1 MAAIIDDITSTQPG
15 SLVVVAGDLNAKV
28 GTAVPLSTKAAGA
41 ILQHNAA
48 CGTHKRQHIR
58 FERKQQHPDSDFSGK
73 LLQDMCQAT
82 HLINLTGI
90 TNADSPAAASF
101 TSTNAVKAQ
110 KPSRIDHVLLS
121 PSALQHLTQHQVLSH
136 LLGSDH
142 LPLQIVLSLSPKPAP
157 SSSDSQK
164 EQVPLQQIIPSK
176 DRATI
181 QRYITAMAD
190 PATFDELRQLADTGE
205 ASAAELNA
213 TFTRIVISSAIGAGY
228 KMRDTTQPRVEPARV
243 YSRHKVWHDS
253 ECKRLQQQF
262 RALQGDPEGDAERRA
277 IQQQYKRRVKQLV
290 RRYRVEV
297 ARERARQWRKD
308 RNSFWR
314 WYRPNGPHCP
324 FTAKTIA
331 EAFGTKLN
339 SYKGAPTQETQH
351 VAGGTGA
358 QFDISSECPTA
369 PEVAAAIMRMD
380 SKAAGADGIPTA
392 LLKPS
397 LPPLLGTEREQGDGS
412 TQSLPSDKD
421 AAIQI
426 ADAMHVVFQS
436 ISSSA
441 MVPEQWHTALLMP
454 IYKGKGQLADPS
466 NYRPLSIP
474 DVACRVW
481 GSILNQ
487 RLLDATKDILP
498 DTMFGFRPGR
508 RTADPLLVL
517 RHMIDMNR
525 AGVGVKFGVAFMD
538 LSAAYD
544 SIDRNLLFTKLKHM
558 GMSDHSIN
566 TLKHLYQ
573 DTTCIVKCDEGGSA
587 GFTVNIGL
595 RQGCPLSTT
604 LFNLYIWDL
613 HQHLVSDTEGA
624 GVRLQGV
631 ADDEH
636 MLVTDM
642 EYADDV
648 ALCAST
654 PKQLQDLIN
663 SFVAYCDRHGLTV
676 NPKKC
681 EVVVFAKSCRAWSGF
696 GDWKVKGKALPR
708 SRKFKYL
715 GVELHDVI
723 GIKGSAEHRLSC
735 MIAAHSAVSRR
746 LNDMQCPKDPVL
758 MADLF
763 DTITAGAGS
772 YGCEIWSTP
781 FLTGWHLRDCTLQ
794 RFQATV
800 YKQALKVPRSTSNL
814 LVFMEMGR
822 YPMQI
827 QWLQRTLRYWNKLVA
842 NKANSELLDF
852 VLAAEVHQG
861 LFMDRECWAKELLDG
876 LMFVDPSTDWQ
887 THMMQMKPI
896 ENPKGVAGLAK
907 QKFADSYKEFDSDP
921 TDPECPHRQR
931 STYCHLMHH
940 ADDSSLL
947 VTPAYISADM
957 PLASKKAIAA
967 VRLAAAPIQCN
978 TKHGI
983 PYTQRTCQ
991 RCGSGVDNEH
1001 HMLLECKHTTLAA
1014 IRAEHS
1020 VLFDEAD
1027 GVRKLMAAAYKPE
1040 LATTLGS
1047 CIQDMLKCL
1056 EAGLEGQPII
1066 NTGL

>member
-1 MAAIIDDITSTQPG
+1 
-15 SLVVVAGDLNAKV
+15 
-28 GTAVPLSTKAAGA
+28 
-41 ILQHNAA
+41 
-48 CGTHKRQHIR
+48 
-58 FERKQQHPDSDFSGK
+58 
-73 LLQDMCQAT
+73 
-82 HLINLTGI
+82 
-90 TNADSPAAASF
+90 
-101 TSTNAVKAQ
+101 
-110 KPSRIDHVLLS
+110 
-121 PSALQHLTQHQVLSH
+121 
-136 LLGSDH
+136 
-142 LPLQIVLSLSPKPAP
+142 
-157 SSSDSQK
+157 
-164 EQVPLQQIIPSK
+164 
-176 DRATI
+176 
-181 QRYITAMAD
+181 
-190 PATFDELRQLADTGE
+190 
-205 ASAAELNA
+205 
-213 TFTRIVISSAIGAGY
+213 
-228 KMRDTTQPRVEPARV
+228 
-243 YSRHKVWHDS
+243 
-253 ECKRLQQQF
+253 
-262 RALQGDPEGDAERRA
+262 
-277 IQQQYKRRVKQLV
+277 
-290 RRYRVEV
+290 
-297 ARERARQWRKD
+297 
-308 RNSFWR
+308 
-314 WYRPNGPHCP
+314 
-324 FTAKTIA
+324 
-331 EAFGTKLN
+331 
-339 SYKGAPTQETQH
+339 
-351 VAGGTGA
+351 
-358 QFDISSECPTA
+358 
-369 PEVAAAIMRMD
+369 
-380 SKAAGADGIPTA
+380 
-392 LLKPS
+392 
-397 LPPLLGTEREQGDGS
+397 
-412 TQSLPSDKD
+412 
-421 AAIQI
+421 
-426 ADAMHVVFQS
+426 
-436 ISSSA
+436 
-441 MVPEQWHTALLMP
+441 
-454 IYKGKGQLADPS
+454 
-466 NYRPLSIP
+466 
-474 DVACRVW
+474 
-481 GSILNQ
+481 
-487 RLLDATKDILP
+487 
-498 DTMFGFRPGR
+498 
-508 RTADPLLVL
+508 
-517 RHMIDMNR
+517 
-525 AGVGVKFGVAFMD
+525 
-538 LSAAYD
+538 
-544 SIDRNLLFTKLKHM
+544 
-558 GMSDHSIN
+558 
-566 TLKHLYQ
+566 
-573 DTTCIVKCDEGGSA
+573 
-587 GFTVNIGL
+587 
-595 RQGCPLSTT
+595 
-604 LFNLYIWDL
+604 
-613 HQHLVSDTEGA
+613 
-624 GVRLQGV
+624 
-631 ADDEH
+631 
-636 MLVTDM
+636 
-642 EYADDV
+642 
-648 ALCAST
+648 
-654 PKQLQDLIN
+654 
-663 SFVAYCDRHGLTV
+663 V

-887 THMMQMKPI
+887 SHMMQMKPI